1 MSFGS
6 LRIRL
11 LLAAAISI
19 LVALALA
26 AAGLAWLFERHVE
39 RWLDAELEVQL
50 DQLVG
55 GIQLMPSQK
64 IEVVKPPSNPRFEQ
78 PLSGLYWQ
86 IVMEPDGPVLRSR
99 SLWDFQLTLPE
110 AAVDDVVHH
119 IRVPGPAGSTL
130 YALQRHIRLP
140 ARLGGG
146 TSRVAVA
153 LDAGE
158 LRAAV
163 WRFAGELMPFL
174 LLVGAL
180 LIAAAWV
187 QVNFGLRPLIA
198 VRKTLAAIRSGERRR
213 LGLGFP
219 DEVQP
224 LAREIDSLLDAR
236 EAQVEKARARA
247 ADLAH
252 GLKTSLQVLTGEA
265 ERLKARGTIEIANAI
280 EDLATGM
287 QRHID
292 RHLTRARLAAASHDA
307 SANVRDV
314 VARVASVV
322 ARTPMGARLS
332 WLNTVPADLYA
343 RIDPDDLAEALG
355 NLIENGAQHARSKLT
370 ISGKGDDDF
379 AALTVSD
386 DGRGIPEA
394 RREEA
399 LRRGERLDASG
410 SGTGLGLAI
419 VADIADDCGANL
431 MFDEQATGFSVTLRI
446 PRAARSRNQNG

>member
-1 MSFGS
+1 V
-6 LRIRL
+6 LPKT
-11 LLAAAISI
+11 
-19 LVALALA
+19 AL
-26 AAGLAWLFERHVE
+26 
-39 RWLDAELEVQL
+39 
-50 DQLVG
+50 
-55 GIQLMPSQK
+55 
-64 IEVVKPPSNPRFEQ
+64 
-78 PLSGLYWQ
+78 
-86 IVMEPDGPVLRSR
+86 
-99 SLWDFQLTLPE
+99 
-110 AAVDDVVHH
+110 DDVVRH

-158 LRAAV
+158 LHAAA
-163 WRFAGELMPFL
+163 WRFARELVPPL

-187 QVNFGLRPLIA
+187 QVNFGLRPLNA
-198 VRKTLAAIRSGERRR
+198 VRKKLAAIRSGERRR

-224 LAREIDSLLDAR
+224 LAHEIDNLLDAR
-236 EAQVEKARARA
+236 EAQVEKARTRA

-265 ERLKARGTIEIANAI
+265 DRLRARGITEIAEEI

-292 RHLTRARLAAASHDA
+292 RHLARARLAAASHDA

-322 ARTPMGARLS
+322 ERTPMGARLS
-332 WLNTVPADLYA
+332 WINTVPADLYA

-355 NLIENGAQHARSKLT
+355 NLVENGAQHAHSELT
-370 ISGKGDDDF
+370 ISGKADRDF
-379 AALTVSD
+379 AVLTVSD

-399 LRRGERLDASG
+399 LKRGERLDASG
-410 SGTGLGLAI
+410 CGTGLGLAI
-419 VADIADDCGANL
+419 VADIADACGATL
-431 MFDEQATGFSVTLRI
+431 TFDEQATGFSVTLRI
-446 PRAARSRNQNG
+446 PRALAQEAKTTDDGPDTISLSFVGG

>member
-1 MSFGS
+1 
-6 LRIRL
+6 
-11 LLAAAISI
+11 
-19 LVALALA
+19 
-26 AAGLAWLFERHVE
+26 
-39 RWLDAELEVQL
+39 
-50 DQLVG
+50 
-55 GIQLMPSQK
+55 
-64 IEVVKPPSNPRFEQ
+64 
-78 PLSGLYWQ
+78 
-86 IVMEPDGPVLRSR
+86 
-99 SLWDFQLTLPE
+99 
-110 AAVDDVVHH
+110 
-119 IRVPGPAGSTL
+119 
-130 YALQRHIRLP
+130 
-140 ARLGGG
+140 LGGG

-153 LDAGE
+153 LDAAE

-163 WRFAGELMPFL
+163 WRFAGELVPFL

-236 EAQVEKARARA
+236 DAQVEKARARA

-265 ERLKARGTIEIANAI
+265 ERLKARGTTEIANGI

-292 RHLTRARLAAASHDA
+292 RHLTRARLAAANHDA

-314 VARVASVV
+314 VARVIGVV
-322 ARTPMGARLS
+322 GRTPMGARLS
-332 WLNTVPADLYA
+332 WLNSVPADLYA

-370 ISGKGDDDF
+370 ISGKEDGDL

-386 DGRGIPEA
+386 DGHGIPEA

-419 VADIADDCGANL
+419 VADIADACGATL
-431 MFDEQATGFSVTLRI
+431 TFGQQATGFSVTLRI
-446 PRAARSRNQNG
+446 PRASHSRNQNG

>member
-1 MSFGS
+1 
-6 LRIRL
+6 
-11 LLAAAISI
+11 
-19 LVALALA
+19 V
-26 AAGLAWLFERHVE
+26 
-39 RWLDAELEVQL
+39 
-50 DQLVG
+50 
-55 GIQLMPSQK
+55 
-64 IEVVKPPSNPRFEQ
+64 
-78 PLSGLYWQ
+78 
-86 IVMEPDGPVLRSR
+86 
-99 SLWDFQLTLPE
+99 
-110 AAVDDVVHH
+110 
-119 IRVPGPAGSTL
+119 
-130 YALQRHIRLP
+130 
-140 ARLGGG
+140 
-146 TSRVAVA
+146 
-153 LDAGE
+153 
-158 LRAAV
+158 
-163 WRFAGELMPFL
+163 PFL

-187 QVNFGLRPLIA
+187 QVKFGLWPLSA

-213 LGLGFP
+213 LSLGFP

-224 LAREIDSLLDAR
+224 LAREIDGLLDAR
-236 EAQVEKARARA
+236 DAQVEKARARA

-252 GLKTSLQVLTGEA
+252 GLKTSLQVLAGEA
-265 ERLKARGTIEIANAI
+265 ECLKASGTTEIANRI

-322 ARTPMGARLS
+322 ERTPMGARLS
-332 WLNTVPADLYA
+332 WLTTVPADLYA

-355 NLIENGAQHARSKLT
+355 NLIENGAQHACSKLT
-370 ISGKGDDDF
+370 ISGRADRDF

-419 VADIADDCGANL
+419 VTDIADACDTTL
-431 MFDEQATGFSVTLRI
+431 TFDEQATGFSVTLRI
-446 PRAARSRNQNG
+446 PRAVPQETKTDDDGPDPKKLLRASQLKTR

>member
-1 MSFGS
+1 
-6 LRIRL
+6 
-11 LLAAAISI
+11 
-19 LVALALA
+19 
-26 AAGLAWLFERHVE
+26 
-39 RWLDAELEVQL
+39 
-50 DQLVG
+50 
-55 GIQLMPSQK
+55 
-64 IEVVKPPSNPRFEQ
+64 
-78 PLSGLYWQ
+78 
-86 IVMEPDGPVLRSR
+86 
-99 SLWDFQLTLPE
+99 
-110 AAVDDVVHH
+110 
-119 IRVPGPAGSTL
+119 
-130 YALQRHIRLP
+130 
-140 ARLGGG
+140 
-146 TSRVAVA
+146 
-153 LDAGE
+153 
-158 LRAAV
+158 
-163 WRFAGELMPFL
+163 
-174 LLVGAL
+174 
-180 LIAAAWV
+180 
-187 QVNFGLRPLIA
+187 LRPLIA
-198 VRKTLAAIRSGERRR
+198 VRKTLTAIRSGERRR

-236 EAQVEKARARA
+236 EAQVERARSRA

-265 ERLKARGTIEIANAI
+265 ERLKAMGTTEIANRI
-280 EDLATGM
+280 EHLATGM

-322 ARTPMGARLS
+322 ERTPMGARLS

-355 NLIENGAQHARSKLT
+355 NLIENGAQHACSKLT
-370 ISGKGDDDF
+370 ISGKADRDF

-394 RREEA
+394 RRKEA

-419 VADIADDCGANL
+419 VADIADACGATL
-431 MFDEQATGFSVTLRI
+431 TFDEQATGFSVTLRI
-446 PRAARSRNQNG
+446 PRAAPSRNQNG